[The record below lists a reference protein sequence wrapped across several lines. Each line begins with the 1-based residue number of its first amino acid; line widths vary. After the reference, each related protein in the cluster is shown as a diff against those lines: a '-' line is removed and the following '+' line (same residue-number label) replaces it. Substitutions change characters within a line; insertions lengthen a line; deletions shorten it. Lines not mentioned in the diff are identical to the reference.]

1 MPADYDDQNI
11 FAKILRGE
19 IPNDTVYENAH
30 VLAFRDIEPQRPSH
44 VLVIPKAPYV
54 TFAEFAEK
62 GSQAEHSAFV
72 KAVGEVVE
80 KEGIGETGYRLIVN
94 NGRDGHQDVPHVHMH
109 VVGGASA
116 GPMLKR
122 QS

>member
-1 MPADYDDQNI
+1 MVYADWTASGRAY
-11 FAKILRGE
+11 APVE
-19 IPNDTVYENAH
+19 V
-30 VLAFRDIEPQRPSH
+30 QRMSH
-44 VLVIPKAPYV
+44 VLVIPKGPYV

-62 GSQAEHSAFV
+62 GSPAEHSAFV

>member
-30 VLAFRDIEPQRPSH
+30 ALAFRDIEPQRPTH
-44 VLVIPKAPYV
+44 VLVIPKGAYV

-62 GSQAEHSAFV
+62 GSPAEHAGFV
-72 KAVGEVVE
+72 KAIGEVVA
-80 KEGIGETGYRLIVN
+80 KEGVEETGYRLIVN

-122 QS
+122 QD

>member
-30 VLAFRDIEPQRPSH
+30 ALALRDIEPQRPSH
-44 VLVIPKAPYV
+44 VLVIPKGPYV
-54 TFAEFAEK
+54 TFDEFAEK
-62 GSQAEHSAFV
+62 GSPAEHSAFV
-72 KAVGEVVE
+72 KAIGEVVA

-109 VVGGASA
+109 VLGGASA

>member
-1 MPADYDDQNI
+1 MADYDDGNI

-30 VLAFRDIEPQRPSH
+30 ALAFRDIEPQRPTH
-44 VLVIPKAPYV
+44 VLVIPKGPYA
-54 TFAEFAEK
+54 TWHDFARE
-62 GSQAEHSAFV
+62 GSPAEHSAFV
-72 KAVGEVVE
+72 QAVAAVAEQ
-80 KEGIGETGYRLIVN
+80 EGVDETGYRLLVN

-122 QS
+122 QG

>member
-1 MPADYDDQNI
+1 MAAYDDQNI

-19 IPNDTVYENAH
+19 IPNATVHENAH
-30 VLAFRDIEPQRPSH
+30 ALAFRDIEPQRPTH
-44 VLVIPKAPYV
+44 VLVIPKGKYV
-54 TFAEFAEK
+54 TWHDFATKA
-62 GSQAEHSAFV
+62 SPAEHSGFV
-72 KAVGEVVE
+72 QAVGAVIEA
-80 KEGIGETGYRLIVN
+80 EGVADSGYRLIVN

-122 QS
+122 QDP

>member
-44 VLVIPKAPYV
+44 VLVIPKGAYV
-54 TFAEFAEK
+54 TFADFAEQ
-62 GSQAEHSAFV
+62 GSPAEHAAFV
-72 KAVGEVVE
+72 KAIGEVVA

-122 QS
+122 QE

>member
-1 MPADYDDQNI
+1 MADYDDGNI

-30 VLAFRDIEPQRPSH
+30 VLAFRDIDPQRPTH
-44 VLVIPKAPYV
+44 VLVIPKGAYA
-54 TFAEFAEK
+54 TWAEFAEQ
-62 GSQAEHSAFV
+62 GSSAEHSAFV
-72 KAVGEVVE
+72 KAVGEVVA
-80 KEGIGETGYRLIVN
+80 KEGVAESGYRLIVN
-94 NGRDGHQDVPHVHMH
+94 NGKDGHQDVPHVHMH

-122 QS
+122 RD